1 MTEKIQELTNELDIS
16 LDLKIILTNDK
27 EELNNQIKSL
37 KSDKN
42 ELNENIVII

>member
-1 MTEKIQELTNELDIS
+1 MTEKIQELTNELDKS